1 MVQRESYKDQ
11 IHSARKASAEQL
23 DRAFQQKLSSRG
35 TNAYLFD
42 SLSQVR
48 ILSDQWRGHYNE
60 KRPHEALQNLT
71 PKDFLTNYGKA
82 SFSIAKNELNCT
94 KPTVAN

>member
-1 MVQRESYKDQ
+1 MVKT
-11 IHSARKASAEQL
+11 AL
-23 DRAFQQKLSSRG
+23 
-35 TNAYLFD
+35 NAYLFD

-48 ILSDQWRGHYNE
+48 ILSDQWRDHYNE

-82 SFSIAKNELNCT
+82 SFSISKNELNCT
-94 KPTVAN
+94 NPTVAN